1 MAVIKTVN
9 SRASIGR
16 AINYVTKDEKTEDKL
31 ITGKDCDPF
40 HAIED
45 MKATKELYGKTGG
58 SEYKH
63 YVQSFAEGENVTPE
77 LAHKIANQWAEKE
90 FKGYECLI
98 STHIDKGHIH
108 SHIIVNSVNFETGE
122 KFRQSRKWLD
132 LAKEHSDKICA
143 EHGLSITEKGKTF
156 EQSAREDMTAWS
168 KDKYNLLEKA
178 DQGKSKSYVLECA
191 KAVMDCKE
199 QATSKEDFV
208 RLMAEKGYQT
218 DYPDKHKYV
227 TFTDIDGQKVRNSNL
242 EKTFHIPFGKEQLEH
257 EFEQNARSREA
268 ERTIDPREAELYNT
282 LHAIAYNE
290 SRAEQAYNAINER
303 YGEGEVN
310 GGNTFTGQPAEERSP
325 HAERT
330 RESTPRPSE
339 AVRSITER
347 VQSYSIEARNS
358 FREHLQNLIGERRK
372 SKSKI
377 AETERSID
385 NLKSRGAAAEQSITR
400 YSQQQSRTVDSIR
413 ELNEKLVKSQ
423 SRGISR

>member
-1 MAVIKTVN
+1 MAVIKAVN
-9 SRASIGR
+9 SRASIGK

-45 MKATKELYGKTGG
+45 MKTTKELYGKTGG
-58 SEYKH
+58 REYKH
-63 YVQSFAEGENVTPE
+63 YVQSFAEGENVSPE

-90 FKGYECLI
+90 FKGYECLV

-122 KFRQSRKWLD
+122 KFRQSKKWLEI
-132 LAKEHSDKICA
+132 AKEHSDKLCL

-156 EQSAREDMTAWS
+156 DGQQREDMTAWS

-178 DQGKSKSYVLECA
+178 DQGKVKSYVLDCA
-191 KAVMDCKE
+191 KAVMDSKE
-199 QATSKEDFV
+199 LATSKEDFV
-208 RLMAEKGYQT
+208 RLMAEKGYKT
-218 DYPDKHKYV
+218 DYQDNHKYV
-227 TFTDIDGQKVRNSNL
+227 TFTDIEGQKVRNSNL

-257 EFEQNARSREA
+257 EFTENARSREA
-268 ERTIDPREAELYNT
+268 ERTAEPTDELYNT
-282 LHAIAYNE
+282 LHAIADNE

-303 YGEGEVN
+303 YGEREVN
-310 GGNTFTGQPAEERSP
+310 GGDSFTRQPTEERSFN
-325 HAERT
+325 AERT
-330 RESTPRPSE
+330 GASTPKPSE

-372 SKSKI
+372 SKSKV
-377 AETERSID
+377 AESER
-385 NLKSRGAAAEQSITR
+385 NLDKLESRGASAEQTITKC
-400 YSQQQSRTVDSIR
+400 SQQQSRTADRIG
-413 ELNEKLVKSQ
+413 ELNKELTKHQ